1 MSSKRDLVL
10 KAFNNEKTERVPVGF
25 WFHFAKDESAPQSD
39 EIVMLLTIQACYI
52 SVALKAEETTL
63 PLMQAIPQR

>member
-25 WFHFAKDESAPQSD
+25 WFHFAKDESAPQKS
-39 EIVMLLTIQACYI
+39 
-52 SVALKAEETTL
+52 
-63 PLMQAIPQR
+63 